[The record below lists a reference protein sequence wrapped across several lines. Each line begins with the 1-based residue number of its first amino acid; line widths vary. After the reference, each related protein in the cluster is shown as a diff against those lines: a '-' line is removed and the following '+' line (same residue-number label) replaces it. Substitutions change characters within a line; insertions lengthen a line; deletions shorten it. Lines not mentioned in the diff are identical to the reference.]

1 MRLLI
6 IAVGERVPDWVAKGC
21 KQYVER
27 FRKPWSLTLK
37 EVQSERRST
46 NADLSKLVRREGPR
60 LLAAVPRGWRIVAFD
75 QEGCQHSTETLTKYF
90 GQWTDDSENIAFLIG
105 GPDGLSKE
113 VLNRANNIWSLSQLT
128 LAHSMA
134 RLVILEQFYRA
145 FSILRGMPYH
155 RGASNFKKEVDT

>member
-21 KQYVER
+21 EQYVGR
-27 FRKPWSLTLK
+27 FRKPWLLTLK

-46 NADLSKLVRREGPR
+46 NADLSKVVRSEGAR
-60 LLAAVPRGWRIVAFD
+60 LLAAVPNGWRIVAFD
-75 QEGCQHSTETLTKYF
+75 QAGCQHSTEALTKYL
-90 GQWTDDSENIAFLIG
+90 GRWTDDSENIAFLVG

-134 RLVILEQFYRA
+134 RLVILEQFYRV
-145 FSILRGMPYH
+145 FSILRGTPYH
-155 RGASNFKKEVDT
+155 RSGSNFGQGVDT